1 MKQLTAKQINKQLQ
15 TWRKNAPDVYA
26 QIMTRA
32 KQEGALTPS
41 GNITSKKE
49 GEFFRNWYSQ
59 YKGSFTDT
67 LKKTMNTE
75 KLDKESAKTLIKLQS
90 RKSEIITMLYATL
103 GSDQAYRIV
112 KLADDTA
119 KSEDGSL
126 AQINTFLNEVDAY
139 LNKGKAIDI
148 DRFNEIM
155 EEERGVIIE

>member
-32 KQEGALTPS
+32 RQEGALTPS

-49 GEFFRNWYSQ
+49 GEFFREWYSQ

-75 KLDKESAKTLIKLQS
+75 KVDKASAKTLIKLQS

-112 KLADDTA
+112 KLAEDTA
-119 KSEDGSL
+119 SNEDNKI
-126 AQINTFLNEVDAY
+126 AEINTFLNEVDAY

-148 DRFNEIM
+148 DHFNEIM

>member
-1 MKQLTAKQINKQLQ
+1 MKQLTAKQINKQLH
-15 TWRKNAPDVYA
+15 TWRKNVPEMYA

-32 KQEGALTPS
+32 RQEGALTPS

-59 YKGSFTDT
+59 YKGSFTGT
-67 LKKTMNTE
+67 LKKIMNTE
-75 KLDKESAKTLIKLQS
+75 KVDKESAKTLIKLQS

-103 GSDQAYRIV
+103 SSDQAYRIV

-126 AQINTFLNEVDAY
+126 AQINTFLNEVDSY

>member
-1 MKQLTAKQINKQLQ
+1 MKQLTAKQINKQLKK
-15 TWRKNAPDVYA
+15 WSKNVKEMYA

-32 KQEGALTPS
+32 RQEGALTPR

-75 KLDKESAKTLIKLQS
+75 KVDKESARTLIKLQS

-119 KSEDGSL
+119 SNEDNKIVE
-126 AQINTFLNEVDAY
+126 INTFLNEVDTY